1 MLECFIMGDSIAV
14 GVSQF
19 KTECVSY
26 SESGITSAGWI
37 DKWGQYPEP
46 AKITVISL
54 GANDYVIDTMPNIE
68 IIRKNLKTNRVIWL
82 LPRQERVPKAFEA
95 VYELAGRYGDRVIRR
110 PPQVS
115 SDGIHPTDEGYK
127 WLADQIR

>member
-1 MLECFIMGDSIAV
+1 MIECLIMGDSIAV

-19 KTECVSY
+19 RPDCASY
-26 SESGITSAGWI
+26 SQSGITSAGWV

-54 GANDYVIDTMPNIE
+54 GANDYIIDTMPNIQKL
-68 IIRKNLKTNRVIWL
+68 RANVKTDKVIWL
-82 LPRQERVPKAFEA
+82 LPRQERVPKAFDA
-95 VYELAGRYGDRVIRR
+95 VYELAGRYGDRVIQR

-115 SDGIHPTDEGYK
+115 PDGIHPTDEGYK